1 MSRTVSHSIAGVT
14 LRIRGLVQGV
24 GFRPFIWRLA
34 HEHQLAGRVLNDGS
48 GVLIEVWGEPQR
60 LDAFIRDIPEQ
71 CPPLARIDH
80 VEQQPLQAQA
90 GQSFEI
96 VDSRQSDMQTG
107 VAADAVICQACL
119 DDINDPLNRRY
130 RYAFTNC
137 THCGPRLSIIN
148 SIPYDRCHTSMAKF
162 QLCDDCQAEY
172 DNPADRRF
180 HAQPNACPLCGP
192 RLWLE
197 PAADFIEAADDIERA
212 AELIRQG
219 MIVAIKGIGGF
230 HLACD
235 ALNEQAVS
243 RLRRNK
249 QRDAKPFALMARSVE
264 MIRQYCRITDYEA
277 DLLASPQAPIVL
289 LDKKSAIARP
299 LASQIAPEQS
309 VLGFMLPYTALHTLL
324 MQAMDGPLVMT
335 SANLSDLPQCIDNDQ
350 ARRQLTGLADY
361 FLMHDRDIL
370 HRLDD
375 SVVRVIND
383 QCQVMRRAR
392 GYTPQAIVLPQGFE
406 NGADILA
413 MGGELKNT
421 FCLIKDGQAVLSQHM
436 GDLENA
442 AVLSDYEKA
451 IKLYRQLFNHR
462 PEILAVDAHPEY
474 ISSKLGRQLAVEY
487 GIEPVAVQHHHAH
500 IAACLADNDWPLTG
514 GKVLGIVL
522 DGLGFGQ
529 DGELWGGEFLLAD
542 YSSSIRLATMRPVAL
557 IGGAQAMR
565 EPWRNTYAH
574 LQAAFDWAELQKR
587 YAELELI
594 QFLQSKPL
602 ATIDSMLAKNINTPL
617 ASSCGRLFDAVAAAI
632 GLCRNQISYE
642 GQAAMALENCIT
654 EAVLIS
660 EKNKG
665 YPFVIDSHS
674 EIPRLLADDM
684 WRALLDDL
692 QHGVAAAV
700 IASRFHLGLA
710 QGLVDM
716 VLYLSSTSQYRAID
730 PAPHPKAKFFN
741 KVFLKRCWVDGEDEK
756 ENPVLQ
762 DEVLG
767 LQTKET
773 TVDTIALSGG
783 VFQNRVLFQLLDR
796 KLKEA
801 GFNVLSHR
809 RVPAND
815 GGLAFGQ
822 AMVALART
830 MKEKTECV

>member
-1 MSRTVSHSIAGVT
+1 MPKTTSHPVTGVT

-34 HEHQLAGRVLNDGS
+34 HQHQLAGRVLNDGS
-48 GVLIEVWGEPQR
+48 GVLIEVWGQPRR
-60 LDAFIRDIPEQ
+60 LEAFVRDIAEH
-71 CPPLARIDH
+71 CPPLARIDS

-90 GQSFEI
+90 GHSFEI
-96 VDSRQSDMQTG
+96 VDSRQSEVQTG
-107 VAADAVICQACL
+107 VAADAAICQDCL

-162 QLCDDCQAEY
+162 KLCDDCQAEY

-180 HAQPNACPLCGP
+180 HAQPNACPVCGP

-219 MIVAIKGIGGF
+219 MIIAIKGIGGF

-264 MIRQYCRITDYEA
+264 MIRQYCRVTDYEA
-277 DLLASPQAPIVL
+277 ELLASSQAPIVL
-289 LDKKSAIARP
+289 LDKKPAIARP
-299 LASQIAPEQS
+299 LARQIAAEQS

-324 MQAMDGPLVMT
+324 MQEMDGPLVMT

-350 ARRQLTGLADY
+350 ALRQLTGLADY

-375 SVVRVIND
+375 SVVRVVNG
-383 QCQVMRRAR
+383 QCRVMRRAR
-392 GYTPQAIVLPQGFE
+392 GYAPQAIVLPQGFE
-406 NGADILA
+406 NGVDLPSTSSLIQHHVACSVLGYKPCSSKQGAGLIAGMKMCHQHEVLGLLA

-421 FCLIKDGQAVLSQHM
+421 FCLIKNGQAVLSQHM

-442 AVLSDYEKA
+442 AVLFDYEKA

-462 PEILAVDAHPEY
+462 PEIVAVDAHPEY
-474 ISSKLGRQLAVEY
+474 ISSKLGRQLAADY
-487 GIEPVAVQHHHAH
+487 GVEPVAVQHHHAH

-542 YSSSIRLATMRPVAL
+542 YASSIRLATMRSVAL

-574 LQAAFDWAELQKR
+574 LQAAFDWAELQKN

-594 QFLQSKPL
+594 QFLQKKPL
-602 ATIDSMLAKNINTPL
+602 ATMDAMLANHLNTPL

-642 GQAAMALENCIT
+642 GQAAIALENCIT

-660 EKNKG
+660 EKNQG
-665 YPFVIDSHS
+665 YPFVIDPDS
-674 EIPRLLADDM
+674 EIPRLLADNM

-692 QHGVAAAV
+692 QHEVAAAV

-716 VLYLSSTSQYRAID
+716 ALY
-730 PAPHPKAKFFN
+730 
-741 KVFLKRCWVDGEDEK
+741 
-756 ENPVLQ
+756 
-762 DEVLG
+762 

-773 TVDTIALSGG
+773 TGDTIALSGG

-830 MKEKTECV
+830 MKEKAECV

>member
-1 MSRTVSHSIAGVT
+1 MHGALAMSRNTSHPVTGIT

-34 HEHQLAGRVLNDGS
+34 HQHQLAGRVLNDGG
-48 GVLIEVWGEPQR
+48 GVLIDVWGQPRR
-60 LDAFIRDIPEQ
+60 LEAFVRDIAEH
-71 CPPLARIDH
+71 CPPLARIDNI
-80 VEQQPLQAQA
+80 EQQPLQAQA
-90 GQSFEI
+90 GHSFDI
-96 VDSRQSDMQTG
+96 VDSRQSDVQTG
-107 VAADAVICQACL
+107 VAADAAICQDCL
-119 DDINDPLNRRY
+119 DDINDPLNRHY

-162 QLCDDCQAEY
+162 KLCDDCQAEY

-180 HAQPNACPLCGP
+180 HAQPNACPVCGP
-192 RLWLE
+192 RLWME

-219 MIVAIKGIGGF
+219 MIIAIKGIGGF

-243 RLRRNK
+243 RLRQNK

-264 MIRQYCRITDYEA
+264 MIRQYCRVTDYEVE
-277 DLLASPQAPIVL
+277 LLTSSQAPIVL
-289 LDKKSAIARP
+289 LDKKPAIARP

-324 MQAMDGPLVMT
+324 VQEMDGPLVMT

-350 ARRQLTGLADY
+350 ALRQLTGLADY

-375 SVVRVIND
+375 SVVRVVNG
-383 QCQVMRRAR
+383 QCRVMRRAR
-392 GYTPQAIVLPQGFE
+392 GYAPQAIVLPQGFE
-406 NGADILA
+406 NGADLLA

-442 AVLSDYEKA
+442 AVLFDYEKA

-474 ISSKLGRQLAVEY
+474 ISSKLGRQMAAEY
-487 GIEPVAVQHHHAH
+487 GVEPVAVQHHHAH

-542 YSSSIRLATMRPVAL
+542 YASSIRLATMRPVAL

-574 LQAAFDWAELQKR
+574 LQAAFDWAELQKN

-594 QFLQSKPL
+594 QFLQKKPL
-602 ATIDSMLAKNINTPL
+602 ATMDAMLANQLNTPL

-660 EKNKG
+660 ENSQG
-665 YPFVIDSHS
+665 YPFVIDPHS
-674 EIPRLLADDM
+674 EMPRLLADNM

-710 QGLVDM
+710 DGLVKM
-716 VLYLSSTSQYRAID
+716 VLY
-730 PAPHPKAKFFN
+730 
-741 KVFLKRCWVDGEDEK
+741 
-756 ENPVLQ
+756 
-762 DEVLG
+762 

-773 TVDTIALSGG
+773 TGDTIALSGG

-830 MKEKTECV
+830 MKEKAECV